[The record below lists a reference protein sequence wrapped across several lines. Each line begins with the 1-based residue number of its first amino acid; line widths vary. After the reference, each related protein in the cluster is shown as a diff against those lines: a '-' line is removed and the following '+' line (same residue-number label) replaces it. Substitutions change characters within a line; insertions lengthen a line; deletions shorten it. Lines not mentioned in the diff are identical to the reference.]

1 VGASVGNAST
11 QQRSLEV
18 ETIAAHRAYLQAL
31 LAWERTAHEAACPI
45 CGSKTTS
52 AEDYER
58 AIVATEAHKEACR
71 VRFRDLVD
79 QLGYVPRRE
88 DLALPDERYSP
99 VCGSRAN

>member
-1 VGASVGNAST
+1 MENT
-11 QQRSLEV
+11 RKQQESLEDD
-18 ETIAAHRAYLQAL
+18 TIDAHRAYLQAL
-31 LAWERTAHEAACPI
+31 LAWERTAHEATCPI
-45 CGSKTTS
+45 CCSKVMS

-58 AIVATEAHKEACR
+58 AIVAAEAHKEACR